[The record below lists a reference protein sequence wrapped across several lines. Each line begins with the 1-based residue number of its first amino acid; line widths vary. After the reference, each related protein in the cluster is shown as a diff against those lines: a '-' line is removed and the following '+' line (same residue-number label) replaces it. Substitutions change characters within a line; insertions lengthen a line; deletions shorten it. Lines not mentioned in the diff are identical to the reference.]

1 MKELLSTLG
10 LCKRAGMLVVGE
22 EPVEAAA
29 RAKDAR
35 VLLLAADAADNTV
48 RRCRHFAEAGQCL
61 WLKIPFTKAEL
72 GRATGRSVCAIAAIT
87 DIGFANSIVRRMAQE
102 SPEEY
107 GEAARRL
114 ELKARRAAQRRAE
127 QAAHEK
133 NLRQGKKR
141 IRAAPAAKQ
150 PEAAKG
156 GRETPVSHGAA
167 QPLKKNGKRVP
178 AHAKHPRPGQPGR
191 TPERRAGRAR
201 QIPGRGGGR
210 PSAYPHSRPVK
221 HGKGTFRK
229 RDGS

>member
-1 MKELLSTLG
+1 MKDLLSTLG

-61 WLKIPFTKAEL
+61 WLKTPFTKAEL

-114 ELKARRAAQRRAE
+114 ELKARRAAQRKAE

-150 PEAAKG
+150 PEAASG
-156 GRETPVSHGAA
+156 GRKTPVPHGAA
-167 QPLKKNGKRVP
+167 QLLKKNGKRVP
-178 AHAKHPRPGQPGR
+178 AHAKHPCSGQPGHM
-191 TPERRAGRAR
+191 PEQRAGRAG
-201 QIPGRGGGR
+201 QIPRRGGGR